1 MPKGHSP
8 ARETGTH
15 PCLLLP
21 YSQLKTNGTS
31 LSAYP
36 HVNASENVEHIHNR
50 IVLGCEEK

>member
-21 YSQLKTNGTS
+21 YSQQKKNGTS
-31 LSAYP
+31 LSTYP
-36 HVNASENVEHIHNR
+36 HVNASENAEHIHNR
-50 IVLGCEEK
+50 IVFGCEEK